1 MDPDPGGKNLKI
13 TTTTHA
19 ENLYRYIFILLSKF
33 GPAPWFY
40 TFGQSFLSFNHRK
53 FAKGNFSQSL
63 LSWIRIRI

>member
-40 TFGQSFLSFNHRK
+40 TFGQSFLSFSTTENWQKVIFHK
-53 FAKGNFSQSL
+53 VY
-63 LSWIRIRI
+63 